1 MELYPPSSLM
11 TCATLYPY
19 FKRAVSV
26 AIACAL
32 TNPSM
37 TNRFPIVAILS
48 LISVDIVFNRLSN
61 VRLLG
66 DRYAEDNP
74 HAFTILLL
82 YGKSK
87 HRR

>member
-1 MELYPPSSLM
+1 
-11 TCATLYPY
+11 
-19 FKRAVSV
+19 VSV
-26 AIACAL
+26 ATTYGL

-66 DRYAEDNP
+66 GKYDIDNP
-74 HAFTILLL
+74 HALKIFLL
-82 YGKSK
+82 YGKFK
-87 HRR
+87 HRK